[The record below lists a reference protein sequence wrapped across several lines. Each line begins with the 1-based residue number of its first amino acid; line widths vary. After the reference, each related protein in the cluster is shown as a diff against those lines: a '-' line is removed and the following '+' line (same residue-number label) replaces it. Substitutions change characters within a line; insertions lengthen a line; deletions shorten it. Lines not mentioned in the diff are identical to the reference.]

1 MTKKFKLVR
10 INSKAEL
17 ERYGVL
23 EFAAEFGHK
32 PIGLPIIL
40 WFYDD
45 DLVAYVEV
53 RRTPIL
59 YPAVHPEISSRVF
72 LEGGRMLYDLLKD
85 DFEGGFVIYDYRS
98 AKFQPEAMEHLGFE
112 LSPLKFFQKKETPDG
127 S

>member
-17 ERYGVL
+17 DRYGVR

-45 DLVAYVEV
+45 ELVAYVEV

-59 YPAVHPEISSRVF
+59 YPAVHPKINPRIF
-72 LEGGRMLYDLLKD
+72 LEGGLLLAAMLREE
-85 DFEGGFVIYDYRS
+85 FEGGFIIYDRRS
-98 AKFQPEAMEHLGFE
+98 ALFEPEAMEHLGLE
-112 LSPLKFFQKKETPDG
+112 LSPLKFFQTKETPDG